1 MPKKKTA
8 AGGRFGKKSPKQ
20 LVRQGVRRKVI
31 AKGADGS

>member
-8 AGGRFGKKSPKQ
+8 TGKFGSKTPRQ

-31 AKGADGS
+31 APGADGS